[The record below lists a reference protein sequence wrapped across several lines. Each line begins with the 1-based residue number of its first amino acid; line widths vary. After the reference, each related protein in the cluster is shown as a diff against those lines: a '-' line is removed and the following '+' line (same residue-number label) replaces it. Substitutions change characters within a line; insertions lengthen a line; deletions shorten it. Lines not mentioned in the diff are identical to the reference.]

1 LAGFVRTRPR
11 HDLPRAR
18 ADRQRRLGDTLI
30 ATDELATPW
39 GPVRLVR
46 GLLGIGV
53 ALLFLWVQRQ
63 IDVLMWSSGSS
74 ATRDD
79 RP

>member
-1 LAGFVRTRPR
+1 
-11 HDLPRAR
+11 
-18 ADRQRRLGDTLI
+18 
-30 ATDELATPW
+30 
-39 GPVRLVR
+39 VRLVR